1 MSRLNPRWFTL
12 LAAAA
17 LVSGCSKNEKTPAT
31 PANTA
36 SGEAAAPS
44 VAGKVDPELTALL
57 KKFVA
62 QKGRMPTSIP
72 ELNAVTDSIPRPPEG
87 YAYEIDA
94 AAQEVKLVKR

>member
-1 MSRLNPRWFTL
+1 MH
-12 LAAAA
+12 
-17 LVSGCSKNEKTPAT
+17 
-31 PANTA
+31 
-36 SGEAAAPS
+36 
-44 VAGKVDPELTALL
+44 PELTAVL

-62 QKGRMPTSIP
+62 QKGRMPNSIL